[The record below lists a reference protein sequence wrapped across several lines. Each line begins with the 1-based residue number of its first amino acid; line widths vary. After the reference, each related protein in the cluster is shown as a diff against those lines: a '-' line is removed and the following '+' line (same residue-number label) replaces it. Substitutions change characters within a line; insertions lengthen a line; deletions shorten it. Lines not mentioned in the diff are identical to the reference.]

1 MLDLYEDRVVEHVE
15 EGGGVHGAGHRV
27 LFQQHYLLQLS
38 LLVCERISQ
47 IVKFV
52 EDLTDS

>member
-1 MLDLYEDRVVEHVE
+1 MLYLYEDRVVEHVE

-47 IVKFV
+47 IVVKGPHK
-52 EDLTDS
+52 